1 MPSYRSP
8 ITVLSGALC
17 AALLTATA
25 APAQDWATREVCD
38 VPQVAL
44 YEDALDAPLAE
55 LERQAAD
62 LPNGLGRFWR
72 ITAPGG
78 AVSHLWGTFH
88 STQREVLD
96 LPDMVL
102 AEIERARV
110 VALEIDPVYP
120 TRADYLADVRHEGRY
135 LADGAPS
142 AYNTLSLDP
151 RVDGW
156 IRDRLDAIGWGRD
169 STDYLTLGALME
181 VLLWTPCEDFVS
193 GTYPTQDT
201 LIQTLGHM
209 NRARIVGL
217 EPTRRIREKLDGLG
231 GRSLG
236 AAMLTIYGSY
246 LAPVDDWKGAASGFA
261 LYLQGRTAVAMMQDR
276 AYIDSLFGE
285 EGLEQLDFLDSWL
298 LDERNHDFVEAALPH
313 LDEGGAFVA
322 VGSFHLPGEEG
333 MVKLFRD
340 RGYQVERVAVPGEV
354 QTP

>member
-1 MPSYRSP
+1 MSP
-8 ITVLSGALC
+8 LSIRLGPVALC
-17 AALLTATA
+17 ALLSATA
-25 APAQDWATREVCD
+25 APAQDWATRAVCD

-55 LERQAAD
+55 LERQAAA

-88 STQREVLD
+88 SSQREVLD

-102 AEIERARV
+102 AEIERART
-110 VALEIDPVYP
+110 VALEIDSVYA
-120 TRADYLADVRHEGRY
+120 TRAAYRADVLHEGRY
-135 LADGAPS
+135 IPEGAPS

-169 STDYLTLGALME
+169 STDYLTLGALTE
-181 VLLWTPCEDFVS
+181 VLLWPPCEDFAS

-201 LIQTLGHM
+201 FIQTLGHI
-209 NRARIVGL
+209 NGARIVGL
-217 EPTRRIREKLDGLG
+217 ESTQRIREKLDGTG
-231 GRSLG
+231 GRSMG
-236 AAMLTIYGSY
+236 AAMLTVYGSY
-246 LAPVDDWKGAASGFA
+246 LAPVEDWKGAATGYA
-261 LYLQGRTAVAMMQDR
+261 LYLQGRIAVAMMQDR
-276 AYIDSLFGE
+276 AYIGGLFGE
-285 EGLEQLDFLDSWL
+285 EGLDQLDYLDTWL
-298 LDERNHDFVEAALPH
+298 LDERNHDFVEAAAPL
-313 LDEGGAFVA
+313 LDEGGVFVA

-340 RGYQVERVAVPGEV
+340 RGYRVERVAVPGEV